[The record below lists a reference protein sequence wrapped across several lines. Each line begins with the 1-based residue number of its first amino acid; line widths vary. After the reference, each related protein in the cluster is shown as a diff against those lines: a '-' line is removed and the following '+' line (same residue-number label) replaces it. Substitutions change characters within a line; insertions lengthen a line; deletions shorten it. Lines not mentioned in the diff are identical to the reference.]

1 MNLQTHDVIRKPLV
15 TEKGTWAMNEQNRYA
30 FQVDPRA
37 SKSEIKAAV
46 EKIYN
51 VKVEKVNTQ
60 VRKGV
65 HRRLK
70 YGLVKLPDTKT
81 AIVRLKQ
88 GSAIELF

>member
-1 MNLQTHDVIRKPLV
+1 VNLQIHDIIRKPVV

-30 FQVDPRA
+30 FHVDPRA
-37 SKSEIKAAV
+37 TKGQIKEAV

-65 HRRLK
+65 QRRLK
-70 YGLVKLPDTKT
+70 YGLVQMSDTKT
-81 AIVRLKQ
+81 AVVRLKE
-88 GSAIELF
+88 GSTIELF

>member
-1 MNLQTHDVIRKPLV
+1 VNLQTHDIIKKPLV

-30 FQVDPRA
+30 FQVDTRA
-37 SKSEIKAAV
+37 SKGDIKAAI

-65 HRRLK
+65 QRRLK
-70 YGLVKLPDTKT
+70 YGLVQLSDTKT

-88 GSAIELF
+88 GSTIELF

>member
-1 MNLQTHDVIRKPLV
+1 MHDIIKKPVV

-30 FQVDPRA
+30 FHVDVRA
-37 SKSEIKAAV
+37 TKSEIKSAV

-65 HRRLK
+65 QRRLK
-70 YGLVKLPDTKT
+70 YGLVTLADTKT
-81 AIVRLKQ
+81 AVVRLKA
-88 GSAIELF
+88 GSTIELF